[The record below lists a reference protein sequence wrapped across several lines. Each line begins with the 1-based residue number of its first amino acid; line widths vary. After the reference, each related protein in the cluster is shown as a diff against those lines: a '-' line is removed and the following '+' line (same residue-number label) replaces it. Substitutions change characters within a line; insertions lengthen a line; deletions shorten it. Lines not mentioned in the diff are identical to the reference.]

1 MGECFSLPYFKR
13 RYSVSNNAE
22 VTLLTMECPGPI
34 EPRCEKT
41 GLWGSPTRAVQPQ
54 KMARCLKFRI

>member
-22 VTLLTMECPGPI
+22 VTLLTMECQGPI

-41 GLWGSPTRAVQPQ
+41 GLGALRPGLYNHRRWLDA
-54 KMARCLKFRI
+54 